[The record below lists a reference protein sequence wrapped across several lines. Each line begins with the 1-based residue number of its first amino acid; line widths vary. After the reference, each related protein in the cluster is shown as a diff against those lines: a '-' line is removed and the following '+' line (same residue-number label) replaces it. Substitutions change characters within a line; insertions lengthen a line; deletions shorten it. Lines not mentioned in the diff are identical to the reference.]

1 MDGRLPAAWNSVRG
15 FLAVG
20 MLAFVAGAGIAGYT
34 MSLST
39 GYPDFVVFWTAA
51 RHAADPLLYD
61 RAHLTAATAAATGLH
76 PAVALGYTNPP
87 TFLVLIAPLA
97 LVPYQAG
104 YLLWSGL
111 SCAALVWAS
120 AGLVRPG
127 WAVAILPF
135 TIPVLIAAGLGQ
147 SVLLVVAAFVFGVQH
162 LERRPRL
169 AGALI
174 AVAACIKPQLMVLSP
189 LLLLGH
195 WSALRAAIVTGLLLV
210 VASLSFGPTQ
220 WIEWFAQ
227 MPSFVQIV
235 QGMAAAH
242 RFPMV
247 SLLSPSLPLAA
258 KLIVIGAGLSFALW
272 CSRRS
277 PAEQIIGVVCGSLC
291 LTPYDAR
298 PDLVALAPSGLA
310 WLLAANASW
319 AKRATGAALLSG
331 LVATPLAVAV
341 AMLAVALNQLGR
353 APARGAAARGP
364 GNGGSGEA
372 PPWRSMLAGIW
383 RGSMGPL
390 GSAPTSQAA
399 NRRL

>member
-1 MDGRLPAAWNSVRG
+1 MDGRLPTTRNSVRA
-15 FLAVG
+15 FLAAGVI
-20 MLAFVAGAGIAGYT
+20 AFLVGAGMAGYT
-34 MSLST
+34 MSLPT

-61 RAHLTAATAAATGLH
+61 RAHLTAAAAATTGLR

-87 TFLVLIAPLA
+87 TFLVLLAPLA

-104 YLLWSGL
+104 YVLWSGL
-111 SCAALVWAS
+111 SCIALVWAS

-147 SVLLVVAAFVFGVQH
+147 SVLLVAAAFIFGVLQ

-195 WSALRAAIVTGLLLV
+195 WRAMRAAIVTGLLLV
-210 VASLSFGPTQ
+210 IASLSFGPRH
-220 WIEWFAQ
+220 WIEWLAQ

-242 RFPMV
+242 KFPMV
-247 SLLSPSLPLAA
+247 SLLSPNLPLAA
-258 KLIVIGAGLSFALW
+258 KLIVIGAGLAFALW
-272 CSRRS
+272 CARRS
-277 PAEQIIGVVCGSLC
+277 PAEQIIGVICGSLC

-310 WLLAANASW
+310 WLLGTNASW
-319 AKRATGAALLSG
+319 ARRATGAALLSG
-331 LVATPLAVAV
+331 LVASPLGVAV

-353 APARGAAARGP
+353 APVGLAGPRGP
-364 GNGGSGEA
+364 GGSPETS
-372 PPWRSMLAGIW
+372 PWQAALTGIW
-383 RGSMGPL
+383 RGSTALPGPA
-390 GSAPTSQAA
+390 APTTQAG
-399 NRRL
+399 NRRP